1 MSPPPCPGADRTLP
15 LADALARSEP
25 LGALLR
31 RLQDSQTRWAAARD
45 ALPPPLAALVRPG
58 TLDDE
63 NWTLL
68 APSGAAA
75 AKLRQCLPQV
85 QAALDAR
92 GLPPRALRVKVRTG
106 G

>member
-1 MSPPPCPGADRTLP
+1 MSLPPRPGADRTLP

-31 RLQDSQTRWAAARD
+31 RLQDSQARWAAARSV
-45 ALPPPLAALVRPG
+45 LPTPLASLVRPG
-58 TLDDE
+58 PLDDE
-63 NWTLL
+63 SWTLL

-85 QAALDAR
+85 QAALNAQ
-92 GLPPRALRVKVRTG
+92 GLPSRALRVKVRSG

>member
-31 RLQDSQTRWAAARD
+31 RLQDSQARWAAARD
-45 ALPPPLAALVRPG
+45 ALPPPLAARVRPG

-63 NWTLL
+63 SWTLL

>member
-31 RLQDSQTRWAAARD
+31 RLQDSQARWAAARD
-45 ALPPPLAALVRPG
+45 ALPPSLAALVRPG
-58 TLDDE
+58 PLDDE
-63 NWTLL
+63 SWTLL